1 MAAAESLL
9 YKKRKTT
16 HKHVP
21 VVNKVPGTWLP
32 RTYQDKSIGLPCT
45 STGNDIV
52 LTSPQNNDQY
62 QVHYFLLSWIIAR
75 PHKNST
81 PSVPGT
87 RYYVCVLIKPNA
99 EQSVSN
105 KGFVTRDICR
115 HRNSHR
121 YTSLCR

>member
-87 RYYVCVLIKPNA
+87 RYQVLCLCAYKTKCRAIR
-99 EQSVSN
+99 QQQ
-105 KGFVTRDICR
+105 GFCNEG
-115 HRNSHR
+115 HMQA
-121 YTSLCR
+121 